1 MYSGP
6 QKTTNEIAILH
17 INENLIVFSVDKQ
30 AKGQSNHKVFEL
42 LPGQHNIKVARK
54 NSPSCIIELEFE
66 VYGGN
71 QYQVQYGV
79 NNSIWD
85 AWVEEKLTET
95 KVSTNKSKEDKHY
108 YYLIKDNSNLSRG
121 WLLSLSSGM
130 YTLNKD
136 VAEEADIKPG
146 PVISLNTTLKL
157 YYKFLEF
164 SVGLDFPRAEDNKP
178 FTQSVSSG
186 SGKSSLD
193 IASPFYG
200 MGFAIPF
207 GKKYRASSIFGTMH
221 SFVSRS
227 VENCINC
234 REDKYSYKS
243 YFNKSMISYSLLTS
257 KFTGKFSIDLYLEYT
272 QLFNKKGLY
281 NNAILLGY
289 SFAFHSY

>member
-6 QKTTNEIAILH
+6 QRTTNEVAVLHVNNSLFILS
-17 INENLIVFSVDKQ
+17 IDDR
-30 AKGQSNHKVFEL
+30 AKGQSNYKAFEL
-42 LPGQHNIKVARK
+42 LPGKHNIKVARQS
-54 NSPSCIIELEFE
+54 SPTSVIELEFE

-79 NNSIWD
+79 NNSIWNT
-85 AWVEEKLTET
+85 WVEEKLTGT
-95 KVSTNKSKEDKHY
+95 KVSVNKSEDDKHY
-108 YYLIKDNSNLSRG
+108 HYLTKDNSNLSKG

-130 YTLNKD
+130 YSLNKS

-146 PVISLNTTLKL
+146 PVISLNTTMKV

-207 GKKYRASSIFGTMH
+207 GKKYRVGSIFGTMH
-221 SFVSRS
+221 SFGSRS
-227 VENCINC
+227 VKDCINC

-243 YFNKSMISYSLLTS
+243 YFNKSMLSYSLV
-257 KFTGKFSIDLYLEYT
+257 TGKVSMDLYLEYT

-289 SFAFHSY
+289 SIGLHSY